1 MHSYKEEMLTV
12 FREKWGGEFDQRLC
26 VFFDN
31 FDSWLDQI
39 PTAHRPTVMTLIKNL
54 DYYSH
59 NTVND
64 WLKQLHLKLL
74 EHENISI
81 DNTIYVFIKSKYGI
95 TNSSND
101 YWMDYKFINR
111 LNTNTCVENMDAIK
125 GEEWDCIRNIV
136 FIDDFSGSG
145 DSLINELKKHPK
157 RYRGKTVYFMTIN
170 IMFTAMNNLRD
181 YSKENGIEIIFI
193 SAFMQRKAFDRGLF
207 GDEITAK
214 DEIDSMSKRIG
225 IPGKEIMG
233 FKESQALVAFYNN
246 TPNNTLGF
254 IRYNTDGYTAPFPR
268 KDDEM
273 PVWRKMQKDRHR
285 RNNAKYRN
293 KCKEV

>member
-31 FDSWLDQI
+31 FDSWLEQI

-74 EHENISI
+74 EHGNISI
-81 DNTIYVFIKSKYGI
+81 NNTIYGFIKSKYGI

-101 YWMDYKFINR
+101 YWMEYRIIND
-111 LNTNTCVENMDAIK
+111 LNKNTCVENMDAIDD
-125 GEEWDCIRNIV
+125 EEWESIHNII

-145 DSLINELKKHPK
+145 KSLVDELKKHPE
-157 RYRGKTVYFMTIN
+157 RYRGKTIFFITIN
-170 IMFTAMNNLRD
+170 IMFAAIERISD
-181 YSKENGIEIIFI
+181 YSKRNGLEIIII
-193 SAFMQRKAFDRGLF
+193 SAFRQKKAFDRGLF
-207 GDEITAK
+207 GDETAAK

-225 IPGKEIMG
+225 IPKNEIMG
-233 FKESQALVAFYNN
+233 FKKSQALVAFYNN

-273 PVWRKMQKDRHR
+273 PGWRKMQKDRLC